1 VDELFGICDA
11 LKERIK
17 EAQGI
22 QMDLADAVVEGAVSW
37 VINLRLEQ

>member
-11 LKERIK
+11 LKERIR

-22 QMDLADAVVEGAVSW
+22 QMDLAEAVVEGV
-37 VINLRLEQ
+37 LE